1 MKKAMILYAR
11 YGGGHI
17 SAANSITEYLRNH
30 YPDIEPIAI
39 DYMAYL
45 NKVLDK
51 LATSAYEEVLKKAP
65 GLWGSIYAQS
75 DSGPLAR
82 LSADTNKLLAYR
94 LRSLIEEHDPQ
105 YIISTHPFS
114 SQMCAFLR
122 QEGKLPGVRLA
133 TVMTDF
139 ASHDQWLIGSDQI
152 DYFFVA
158 HGQLRQEL
166 IDRGVAPEKVFAVG
180 IPTAEKFLLP
190 YNEAEI
196 RRTYGLDENKFTIL
210 FFAGGML
217 GLCSDQTIS
226 IFEDMAR
233 YLDDVQIV
241 VVSGKNTFAFE
252 SFCEIVHRY
261 HREQDIRVLAF
272 TDRVP
277 DLMHVSDIVITKPGG
292 LTISESICCGLP
304 LILINPLPGQE
315 EQNAKYLE
323 ERHMGRWIRKDD
335 TPIGV
340 IFQIIKTPHILA
352 DLKQNVEPFRGH
364 CATRKICSQVF
375 SDCERVD

>member
-17 SAANSITEYLRNH
+17 SAANSITEYIRNH
-30 YPDIEPIAI
+30 IPDVEPIAI
-39 DYMAYL
+39 DYMAYM
-45 NKVLDK
+45 NKTLDK

-75 DSGPLAR
+75 DTGPLAR

-94 LRSLIEEHDPQ
+94 LRSLIEEHNPQ

-139 ASHDQWLIGSDQI
+139 ASHDQWLIGSEQI
-152 DYFFVA
+152 DCFFVA
-158 HGQLRQEL
+158 HDQLRQEL
-166 IDRGVAPEKVFAVG
+166 IDRGVAPDKIFAVG

-190 YNEAEI
+190 YNKEDIYRA
-196 RRTYGLDENKFTIL
+196 YDLDPNKFTIL

-241 VVSGKNTFAFE
+241 VVSGKNALIFQ

-261 HREQDIRVLAF
+261 RREKDIRVLAY

-277 DLMHVSDIVITKPGG
+277 DLMHISDIVITKPGG

-315 EQNAKYLE
+315 EQNARYLE
-323 ERHMGRWIRKDD
+323 EHQMGRWIRKDD

-340 IFQIIKTPHILA
+340 IFQVIKSPRILGQ
-352 DLKQNVEPFRGH
+352 LKQNVEPHRGY
-364 CATRKICSQVF
+364 CATRKICTQVF
-375 SDCERVD
+375 PDCEIVD